1 MALPDRS
8 RASATPSSFSWLQ
21 ERRNQ
26 YYLGGA
32 AALLILLLT
41 LHFTR
46 TTEPR
51 PRPPEAAKWTPT
63 ETLDAFIEAQES
75 GEITRVS
82 EFIVREALPDFE
94 ENSRG
99 MTRDDMIAAGLQ
111 FRGEN
116 YRLEETREDVAIF
129 YSPGSA
135 LYLALTK
142 EDGRW
147 KIDPKRT
154 DKLNKES

>member
-1 MALPDRS
+1 MTLP
-8 RASATPSSFSWLQ
+8 SWLQ

-26 YYLGGA
+26 VYLGCA
-32 AALLILLLT
+32 AALILLLVG
-41 LHFTR
+41 LHATR
-46 TTEPR
+46 STEPR
-51 PRPPEAAKWTPT
+51 PRPAEPQKWTPV
-63 ETLDAFIEAQES
+63 ETLEAFIDAQES
-75 GEITRVS
+75 GELSRVG
-82 EFIVREALPDFE
+82 EFIVKEARADFE

-99 MTRDDMIAAGLQ
+99 MTHDDMVAAGLQ

-116 YRLEETREDVAIF
+116 YHLEETREDVAIF

>member
-1 MALPDRS
+1 MKLPD
-8 RASATPSSFSWLQ
+8 WLQ

-26 YYLGGA
+26 VYVGCA
-32 AALLILLLT
+32 AALLFVLLV

-46 TTEPR
+46 TSDPR
-51 PRPPEAAKWTPT
+51 VRPGDPLVWSPT
-63 ETLDAFIEAQES
+63 ETLEAFIEAQES
-75 GEITRVS
+75 GEVTRVG
-82 EFIVREALPDFE
+82 EFIVKEARSDFE

-99 MTRDDMIAAGLQ
+99 MNHDDMVAAGLQ
-111 FRGEN
+111 FRGEQ

-129 YSPGSA
+129 YSPASA

-154 DKLNKES
+154 DKLNKET